1 MKTYSLK
8 GGSEAQAAA
17 TEARAELA
25 ESLSLGT
32 WSGGPITSPAE
43 LAGALVAKAKAE
55 KVLKAFTS
63 AAKSWVDEHGPVVGE
78 DGKTWGPSTHT
89 LETKASLSLAQVINL
104 LTDVGVPGVLAQRVL
119 DALRRRGVGDQKEV
133 TRYGWTK

>member
-8 GGSEAQAAA
+8 SGSEAKAAA
-17 TEARAELA
+17 TEARAEMA
-25 ESLSLGT
+25 ESLSLGS

-63 AAKSWVDEHGPVVGE
+63 AAKAWVDENGPVTGE
-78 DGKTWGPSTHT
+78 DGKTWGPSTHMQ
-89 LETKASLSLAQVINL
+89 ETKASLTLAQVINL
-104 LTDVGVPGVLAQRVL
+104 LTDVGVPGVLAQRVIE
-119 DALRRRGVGDQKEV
+119 ALKRRGAGEQKEI